1 MNHLHSQRTTLLIAF
16 AVETLSVT
24 WLLKFPGWAP
34 FLSIPYFASG
44 IVLSCLLLYFPALRL
59 PRFNRQKLADPITL
73 YRLVTIGLIG
83 LVLYTWCRYWFEE
96 MPIDIYNAD
105 MLPIIK
111 VMGQRFIA
119 GQHSHIY
126 DTIPW
131 IWHGVQPIYLPTMWQ
146 PYVPAIAMGI
156 DMRWVLAACLLFS
169 FGAFVVLYRPQGHRY
184 LSFFTAVLAFLLF
197 WWLVADNTPGLV
209 SVAEE
214 ATVIAYYVLLVLAL
228 VSGKPWQIGIA
239 ASLCLLSRYALVGWI
254 PAYVLYLLLEKN
266 GRSLLWF
273 GLTSIVCFV
282 LFFLLPVGWDTFLR
296 LARLPGDYVAFAARV
311 WKDSPDVFSTAPGFA
326 WFFGP
331 HKIGMLHRLLIT
343 FSFSAPLLF
352 VIFYYWKF
360 RGSRRSAPANGPT
373 SATRPA
379 SASTPANLPLA
390 TLKLTLVVFYC
401 FIDVPYLYLFYTS
414 SFVSLI
420 AVTLLLR
427 ERDNASP
434 NA

>member
-1 MNHLHSQRTTLLIAF
+1 MNHPYSQRTTLLVAF

-24 WLLKFPGWAP
+24 WLLKIPGWAP
-34 FLSIPYFASG
+34 FLSILYFVSG
-44 IVLSCLLLYFPALRL
+44 TVLAGLLLYFPALRL
-59 PRFNRQKLADPITL
+59 PQFNRRQLADPITL

-83 LVLYTWCRYWFEE
+83 LVLYTWCHYWFEE

-111 VMGQRFIA
+111 VMGERFIA

-169 FGAFVVLYRPQGHRY
+169 FGAFVAVYRPQSHRY
-184 LSFFTAVLAFLLF
+184 LSFFTAVIAFLLF
-197 WWLVADNTPGLV
+197 WWVVADNTPGLV

-254 PAYVLYLLLEKN
+254 PAYVLYLLLEKK
-266 GRSLLWF
+266 GRSLFWF
-273 GLTSIVCFV
+273 GLTSLACFV
-282 LFFLLPVGWDTFLR
+282 LFFLLPVGWETFLR
-296 LARLPGDYVAFAARV
+296 LAGLPGDYVAFAARV

-331 HKIGMLHRLLIT
+331 HRIALLHRLLIIL
-343 FSFSAPLLF
+343 SFGAPLLF
-352 VIFYYWKF
+352 VGFCYWKF
-360 RGSRRSAPANGPT
+360 RGPRRSTAESPAT
-373 SATRPA
+373 AREM
-379 SASTPANLPLA
+379 PANLPLA

-427 ERDNASP
+427 EPPTSTPAP
-434 NA
+434 NPTL